1 MFVLIEQI
9 KRGFNPSYFGGEW
22 RQGTVTRE
30 KNCIYE
36 TAESGRNGGVGR
48 GGIAQHR
55 ITKAVSVAKAK
66 EEGVGKEGTP
76 HTIFISAPFV

>member
-36 TAESGRNGGVGR
+36 TAESGREMEGWGG
-48 GGIAQHR
+48 
-55 ITKAVSVAKAK
+55 
-66 EEGVGKEGTP
+66 EESRNIV
-76 HTIFISAPFV
+76 